1 MASKILKPLVFVSC
15 LLPFAW
21 LFWLGNTAGPGGS
34 GLGPN
39 PQEFLNRF
47 LGEWALR
54 MLLIALAITP
64 VRLVSGWSGFM
75 RYRRML
81 GLYAFFYAMLH
92 LTSYVVL
99 DQTFN
104 WLEIWND
111 IIKRTYI
118 TVGMTSLI
126 LLIPLAVTSNN
137 AMIKKLGPKRWR
149 NLHRLVYVIAP
160 LACLHFFM
168 MRKGIQMEPLVYAA
182 IATGLLAVRVGYSI
196 RKRAR
201 QN

>member
-1 MASKILKPLVFVSC
+1 
-15 LLPFAW
+15 
-21 LFWLGNTAGPGGS
+21 
-34 GLGPN
+34 
-39 PQEFLNRF
+39 
-47 LGEWALR
+47 
-54 MLLIALAITP
+54 
-64 VRLVSGWSGFM
+64 
-75 RYRRML
+75 ML